1 LGHFSPASVSA
12 PAVNWSGNKAG
23 LTVGIG
29 ATFAIRNNNV
39 IVDELN
45 GAGTIL
51 KDSWDAPV
59 TLTIGVNDGSGNLTG
74 AITQT
79 VGTPLSL
86 VKQGTGTQ
94 TLSSSC
100 NYGGTTTVNG
110 GTLALGNNN
119 VLPGTAVSIGNAT
132 LDAST
137 FTDTVGTL
145 DVTAA
150 ATINLGSGGA
160 LAFAD
165 SNLVDWTGGTLNI
178 TGSFV
183 SGSSIKFASSGGL
196 DSTQLAAISVNGG
209 GAGTAT
215 LDASGY
221 LVVNII
227 SDPYAGWATGSEAF
241 DGDANGDGV
250 QDGLA
255 WFLGAATPATNAL
268 DKLPKPTKN
277 GAFLTL
283 DFQRVNLY
291 SPAKLFVEFG
301 NDLSGWTVAEIPATA
316 GTITLPGDDIVV
328 EVTTG
333 TLDSVKVKI
342 PTSYQSASGALFARL
357 RATNN

>member
-1 LGHFSPASVSA
+1 
-12 PAVNWSGNKAG
+12 
-23 LTVGIG
+23 
-29 ATFAIRNNNV
+29 
-39 IVDELN
+39 
-45 GAGTIL
+45 
-51 KDSWDAPV
+51 
-59 TLTIGVNDGSGNLTG
+59 
-74 AITQT
+74 
-79 VGTPLSL
+79 
-86 VKQGTGTQ
+86 
-94 TLSSSC
+94 
-100 NYGGTTTVNG
+100 
-110 GTLALGNNN
+110 
-119 VLPGTAVSIGNAT
+119 
-132 LDAST
+132 
-137 FTDTVGTL
+137 L

-160 LAFAD
+160 LVFAD